1 MGVSGHLLI
10 ATGLDASRTKLAM
23 DRARSPSPTN
33 TSPAC
38 SRSIRMVMSTA
49 RKNSL
54 TRLLEESVSHRVIET
69 APMPVQIVAGEAVS
83 KLKRYG
89 PAGVGAATAL
99 LAAVAASPVAPIWRL
114 RIAGERS

>member
-1 MGVSGHLLI
+1 
-10 ATGLDASRTKLAM
+10 
-23 DRARSPSPTN
+23 
-33 TSPAC
+33 
-38 SRSIRMVMSTA
+38 MSTA

-69 APMPVQIVAGEAVS
+69 APMPVQIAAGEAVS
-83 KLKRYG
+83 KLERYG

-114 RIAGERS
+114 RIAGERHRSRNPIKDIRPCDWIFSLWVPTLCCVNNAV